1 MLDNPVYHTY
11 FCSLPFYVG
20 NIFSNFIIITFSDK
34 FFIIYLVAT
43 SYHIIK
49 CDLGNNFATPY
60 SEASFLCYSH
70 FKGSANTLVALSIN
84 VRKGNVKIL
93 VSDFFK

>member
-1 MLDNPVYHTY
+1 M
-11 FCSLPFYVG
+11 SL
-20 NIFSNFIIITFSDK
+20 IFVAFPLIFFSSFIIITFSAK
-34 FFIIYLVAT
+34 VFIRYFVAAF
-43 SYHIIK
+43 YHIIK
-49 CDLGNNFATPY
+49 CDLGNNFVTSS

-93 VSDFFK
+93 VFQDF